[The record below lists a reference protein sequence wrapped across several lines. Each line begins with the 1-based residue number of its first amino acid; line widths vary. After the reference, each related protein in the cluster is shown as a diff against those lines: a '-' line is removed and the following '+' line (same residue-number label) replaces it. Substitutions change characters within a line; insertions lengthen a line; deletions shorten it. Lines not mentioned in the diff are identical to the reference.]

1 MSQQDTLFSGE
12 FRHHPI
18 MGARTSVNRE
28 GALTAKVLPN
38 NHDFDFESALFSA
51 HMKHLLAFITAYG
64 FGGAWI
70 QHGKPTIYEDP
81 RTGEP
86 HEYPNALLIVPLK
99 SKKEQTALVAALQAI
114 NDIYDQTE
122 AGEDF
127 SLNFYNSLMNH
138 SKPKIPSLL
147 ATPFVPSAAAPAAAA
162 AAPAA
167 AAAAA
172 AAPAAAPAAA
182 SVAATKPAAPAA
194 VPAPKTAGYAAAASA
209 KDGTSAPPVATSATI
224 DQKMADAQKEMDRIA
239 KILNALKV
247 EKLREA
253 LAQECKDADQLAEVL
268 EEVKRR
274 NQATTATA

>member
-1 MSQQDTLFSGE
+1 MSQQDTLFCGE

-28 GALTAKVLPN
+28 GELTAKVLPN

-127 SLNFYNSLMNH
+127 SLNFYNSLKNH
-138 SKPKIPSLL
+138 SKPKLPSLP
-147 ATPFVPSAAAPAAAA
+147 AAPFVPSAP
-162 AAPAA
+162 
-167 AAAAA
+167 AAA

-182 SVAATKPAAPAA
+182 RAAPAAAAAAAPAAATKPAAPAA
-194 VPAPKTAGYAAAASA
+194 KTAGYAAAAAAAS
-209 KDGTSAPPVATSATI
+209 VATSSSI
-224 DQKMADAQKEMDRIA
+224 D
-239 KILNALKV
+239 
-247 EKLREA
+247 
-253 LAQECKDADQLAEVL
+253 DQLAAIENEMAKL
-268 EEVKRR
+268 AATKETLAAKRDEAEKQKKLDELLKKITAAQLDAILA
-274 NQATTATA
+274 NLQGTTATTATA

>member
-1 MSQQDTLFSGE
+1 MSQQDTLFCGE
-12 FRHHPI
+12 FRHPI
-18 MGARTSVNRE
+18 KGARTAVNRE
-28 GALTAKVLPN
+28 GELTAKVLPN

-127 SLNFYNSLMNH
+127 SLNFYNSLKNH
-138 SKPKIPSLL
+138 SKPKLPSLP
-147 ATPFVPSAAAPAAAA
+147 AAPFVPSAPAAA

-167 AAAAA
+167 APAAARAAPAAAAA
-172 AAPAAAPAAA
+172 AAPAAAPAA
-182 SVAATKPAAPAA
+182 KI
-194 VPAPKTAGYAAAASA
+194 AGYAAAAAAASA
-209 KDGTSAPPVATSATI
+209 ATSASI
-224 DQKMADAQKEMDRIA
+224 EDQLAAIEKEMA
-239 KILNALKV
+239 KLAATKETLTAKRDEA
-247 EKLREA
+247 EKQKKIDEL
-253 LAQECKDADQLAEVL
+253 LTKLSADQLAEVL

-274 NQATTATA
+274 RNQATTPTA